1 MSVVRVVVLSTL
13 VIVPIGC
20 APKLTPLQERAWDAF
35 KDCQNLAP
43 TAQLTW
49 LLPDGRLGFQSRE
62 GDYQIMIRCLEE
74 RHGYKF
80 R

>member
-1 MSVVRVVVLSTL
+1 MYVARFLVLSPL
-13 VIVPIGC
+13 VTVLTGC
-20 APKLTPLQERAWDAF
+20 APQMTPLQERAWDAF
-35 KDCQNLAP
+35 KDCQKLAP
-43 TAQLTW
+43 TAHITQV
-49 LLPDGRLGFQSRE
+49 LPDGRIGFESRE